1 MAHAL
6 TLFARAPV
14 PGHTKTRLIPTLGA
28 EGAARLYSAFLEDT
42 LERFASD
49 FSPQLS
55 CAGELTHPV
64 LARLAQIHELELR
77 AQREGD
83 LGVRMSHDRALMN
96 KTHDTGV
103 IIGTDIPTL
112 PRVFVEAAFKAL
124 AHADVVLGPTS
135 DGGYYLV
142 GTRGDWPELF
152 RGVRFSGPHALA
164 DTVAAAT
171 RAGAEVALL
180 SPWYDIDES
189 GDLRLLRA
197 HLSLDPGAAPHTAA
211 CLFDHPVTGR

>member
-1 MAHAL
+1 VAHAL

-14 PGHTKTRLIPTLGA
+14 PGHTKTRLIPALGA
-28 EGAARLYSAFLEDT
+28 EGAARLYSAFLADT
-42 LERFASD
+42 LQRFAPD
-49 FSPQLS
+49 FSARLS

-64 LARLAQIHELELR
+64 LVRLAQTYEVALR
-77 AQREGD
+77 AQCEGD
-83 LGVRMSHDRALMN
+83 LGARMSHDLSLMN
-96 KTHDTGV
+96 STHDAGV

-112 PRVFVEAAFKAL
+112 PSVLVEAAFRAL
-124 AHADVVLGPTS
+124 ERVDVVLGPTS

-142 GTRGDWPELF
+142 GTRGAWPELF

-164 DTVAAAT
+164 DTVVAAT

-180 SPWYDIDES
+180 SPWYDIDEP

-197 HLSLDPGAAPHTAA
+197 HLSLDPRAAPHTAT
-211 CLFDHPVTGR
+211 CLFDHPVTAR